1 MWGRAVLQM
10 IDDETGLRMTMAV
23 ESTPQNPRLSENNLF
38 QIVTF
43 TRGLGDPH
51 RFASHDAFVTRVQTH
66 DNLIYRLQKT
76 DGLRRSALAV
86 HHGNDAPVAGFA
98 FAPYKLLRLEFGV
111 PGAIGPEEVKRA
123 LDLLMVEL
131 LVYEQYLTGQV
142 YRFTIA
148 DRAGRVLETKGNIYG
163 EDYAEFLAKVAF
175 DNHRMGIGADN
186 R

>member
-1 MWGRAVLQM
+1 M
-10 IDDETGLRMTMAV
+10 IDSETGLRMGMAV
-23 ESTPQNPRLSENNLF
+23 ESKPQNPRLSENNLF

-43 TRGLGDPH
+43 TKGLGDPH
-51 RFASHDAFVTRVQTH
+51 KFASHDAFVTRIQTH

-142 YRFTIA
+142 YAFSIT
-148 DRAGRVLETKGNIYG
+148 DRTGRVLETQGNNYG
-163 EDYAEFLAKVAF
+163 EDYAEFLAKTAF